1 MRIMGVDPGLNHMGW
16 GMIDMVGSRLS
27 HVGHGVIST
36 TTADEL
42 AVRLMRLYR
51 EVVRIIAEYQPDA
64 FSIEQAFV
72 YKDPV
77 AALKLGHARAVALL
91 AAAEAGLS
99 IAEYSPNHI
108 KKSVVG
114 VGHADKEQVQA
125 MVKRLLPTCKVTQAD
140 AADALAAA
148 IAHSSLAGTQAKVAE
163 ARIRM
168 AHS

>member
-16 GMIDMVGSRLS
+16 GMIDMVGSRLC

-163 ARIRM
+163 ARMRM